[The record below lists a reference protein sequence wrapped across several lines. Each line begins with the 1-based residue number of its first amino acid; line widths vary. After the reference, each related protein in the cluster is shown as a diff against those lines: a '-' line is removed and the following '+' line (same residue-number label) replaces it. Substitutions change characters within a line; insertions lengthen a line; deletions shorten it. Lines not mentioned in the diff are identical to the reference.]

1 MVAFV
6 IVLEILLPTVVLGCF
21 RRRKYMEMPAI
32 KIIRSILTLPFLFW
46 VVQAHLTIIKMI
58 NDTILSGY
66 FLQDRTIVFGG
77 AFDQPGLFK
86 QGVMMFY
93 ALMGVVSILG
103 LHRMWVKSAPPI
115 LTRILCC
122 VTGCMLVL
130 EIGPLI
136 VYHWYLFRY
145 IAAMGL
151 TLYRVVGLVCGGIL
165 SVEIVAVLIYSVCR
179 CVKPNAPACVRW
191 TVRIHGGCRALKSD
205 MIEAFDR
212 EIQ

>member
-1 MVAFV
+1 MVAFA

-21 RRRKYMEMPAI
+21 RRRKYMEMLAI

-58 NDTILSGY
+58 DDTILSGY

-86 QGVMMFY
+86 QGVLMFY

-165 SVEIVAVLIYSVCR
+165 SVEIIAVLIYSVCR
-179 CVKPNAPACVRW
+179 CVKPNAPACVGLFASI
-191 TVRIHGGCRALKSD
+191 VAAEH
-205 MIEAFDR
+205 
-212 EIQ
+212 